1 MLTTAHLLTGA
12 AVGKIT
18 GNVFLAIPWLFLLHY
33 ILDAIPHWN
42 QKPVLG
48 YKESGFNGA
57 VKADLFIKATEPAL
71 GLVLTTYLIFTQNQN
86 IILAMVLG
94 AFFGW
99 FPDLLVFYA
108 GNTDLNSR
116 AQ

>member
-1 MLTTAHLLTGA
+1 MYFWQYPG
-12 AVGKIT
+12 
-18 GNVFLAIPWLFLLHY
+18 FLLHY